1 MSTNLID
8 FSVKGTF
15 YHISDLKT
23 FDLINACNLLFRTRI
38 VSLLSISH
46 LRFLWWLFLIPDLS
60 LPLLHPDDQELGPD
74 SVRLSLFLF
83 VEHVQEGS
91 KFCVGEVEVLGHLLW
106 YLCCAL
112 LVHQV
117 DLRYILKN
125 KFKVMKRVPFKDG
138 RKLAI
143 KGGRIE
149 DCSPSLKSLLPHG
162 DQDWPWEPGETLEVP
177 PTSSRPSPWPHR
189 ERSLLVRTLS
199 CTCPSAWWSPPRGTS
214 CCSCRRTWA
223 CAWVGWTP
231 RCLGRTSDRWCCSV
245 SVTFCSCPSS
255 V

>member
-15 YHISDLKT
+15 YHISDQKT
-23 FDLINACNLLFRTRI
+23 FNLINACNLLFRTRI
-38 VSLLSISH
+38 VSLLSFSH

-60 LPLLHPDDQELGPD
+60 LPLLHPQDVLKSSPDDQELSPD

-106 YLCCAL
+106 YLCGAL

-125 KFKVMKRVPFKDG
+125 
-138 RKLAI
+138 
-143 KGGRIE
+143 
-149 DCSPSLKSLLPHG
+149 
-162 DQDWPWEPGETLEVP
+162 
-177 PTSSRPSPWPHR
+177 
-189 ERSLLVRTLS
+189 
-199 CTCPSAWWSPPRGTS
+199 
-214 CCSCRRTWA
+214 
-223 CAWVGWTP
+223 
-231 RCLGRTSDRWCCSV
+231 
-245 SVTFCSCPSS
+245 
-255 V
+255 